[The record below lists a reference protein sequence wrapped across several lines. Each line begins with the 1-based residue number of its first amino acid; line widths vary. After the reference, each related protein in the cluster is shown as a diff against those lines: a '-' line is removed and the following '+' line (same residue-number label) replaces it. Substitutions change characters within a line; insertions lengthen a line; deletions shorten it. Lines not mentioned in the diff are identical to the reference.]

1 MSCRVYINYIENLE
15 KSKKIIIFYAW
26 DMYI

>member
-1 MSCRVYINYIENLE
+1 MSCMVYINYIENLE
-15 KSKKIIIFYAW
+15 KSKKIVIFYTW